1 MIKVVYN
8 AGFGGYQLS
17 STAID
22 LYEKY
27 SNLEYSEDVDRH
39 DKILVM
45 VVEKLGEL
53 SEVSYSTLRI
63 KEIPKGSEY
72 VITDYDGYEA
82 VRTKDSYNWKT
93 AQ

>member
-27 SNLEYSEDVDRH
+27 SNLEYSEDV
-39 DKILVM
+39 
-45 VVEKLGEL
+45 
-53 SEVSYSTLRI
+53 
-63 KEIPKGSEY
+63 
-72 VITDYDGYEA
+72 
-82 VRTKDSYNWKT
+82 
-93 AQ
+93 